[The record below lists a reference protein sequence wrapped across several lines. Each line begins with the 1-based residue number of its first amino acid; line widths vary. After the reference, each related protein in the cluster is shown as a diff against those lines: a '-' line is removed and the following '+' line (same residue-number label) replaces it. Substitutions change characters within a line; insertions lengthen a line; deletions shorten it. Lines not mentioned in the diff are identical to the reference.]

1 MGVTTVHIDEAFQ
14 IVPCEP
20 DVATALSQQAN
31 ARVWIDLHALG
42 PSDFEAWLDKLDVR
56 GLIRRLCVEA
66 GDRSGIYPLKREML
80 LVVPVLAQTPDGLS
94 TDHVGMLCRENLL
107 VTWHQ
112 EFALNP
118 SQHAALHEA
127 EAWLPNRSIAGL
139 VSALLVDL
147 SQEGLRHTVTLRRL
161 VRALE
166 ERMDRD
172 PDAVEAVEILDLR
185 AALLAQD
192 SAVSDQ
198 LPPSHTLGAMEKPY
212 FRQQDSQEYMNCALA
227 NLDAADRAI
236 DRLGQRV
243 NDLRAGFQMHS
254 QDKTN
259 RRLGMLTILSAIFM
273 PITLMAGIWGMNFEG
288 MPELNL
294 RFGYPLGLGLMVLVG
309 VGMYHFFHRGG
320 WFD

>member
-1 MGVTTVHIDEAFQ
+1 MPALKRPFSCRRAPVVCNFGIPVRRLQLEAERADIAAVPILVQVNAAGEAQRSGV
-14 IVPCEP
+14 EP
-20 DVATALSQQAN
+20 ASAVDVVGELG
-31 ARVWIDLHALG
+31 ALG
-42 PSDFEAWLDKLDVR
+42 RLDVR

-172 PDAVEAVEILDLR
+172 PDAVEAVLR
-185 AALLAQD
+185 ELA
-192 SAVSDQ
+192 
-198 LPPSHTLGAMEKPY
+198 H
-212 FRQQDSQEYMNCALA
+212 
-227 NLDAADRAI
+227 
-236 DRLGQRV
+236 
-243 NDLRAGFQMHS
+243 
-254 QDKTN
+254 
-259 RRLGMLTILSAIFM
+259 
-273 PITLMAGIWGMNFEG
+273 
-288 MPELNL
+288 
-294 RFGYPLGLGLMVLVG
+294 
-309 VGMYHFFHRGG
+309 
-320 WFD
+320 